1 MNQSRRSLL
10 LLILA
15 VAFVSVPFLFW
26 QSSWFGR
33 RLEDPELDRYLGDNQ
48 RPRRILHALSQ
59 IADRIAGGDHSV
71 ERWYGQVAFL
81 THHPATSVRTTAAWV
96 MGQDNTSE
104 EFHRALLD
112 LLQDPDLMVR
122 RNAALSLVRFGD
134 SAGHTEILAMLQ
146 STVLRAPEPGLVS
159 HTLKVGQPLG
169 PRGLLARVQP
179 ATGKKLEVRSPFAGQ
194 VSRILAADGAQV
206 VAGDALVSVSPN
218 SDQVWEALRG
228 LYFVGRPEDLP
239 VVERY
244 GSPQI
249 GVSDP
254 LRRQALATAQ
264 VIRSRSERH
273 PSR

>member
-15 VAFVSVPFLFW
+15 VAFVAVPFLFW

-33 RLEDPELDRYLGDNQ
+33 RLDDSELNRYLGDSQ
-48 RPRRILHALSQ
+48 RPRRIQHALSQ
-59 IADRIAGGDHSV
+59 IADRIAGGDDSV
-71 ERWYGQVAFL
+71 ERWYGQVVSL
-81 THHPATSVRTTAAWV
+81 THHPATSVRTAAAWV
-96 MGQDNTSE
+96 MGQDNTSK
-104 EFHRALLD
+104 EFHRALLE
-112 LLQDPDLMVR
+112 LLQDPELMVR

-134 SAGHTEILAMLQ
+134 SAGRTEILAMLQ
-146 STVLRAPEPGLVS
+146 SSLLRAPEPGLVS
-159 HTLKVGQPLG
+159 HTLKIGQPLG
-169 PRGLLARVQP
+169 PRGLLVRVQP

-194 VSRILAADGAQV
+194 VSRILAADGAHV
-206 VAGDALVSVSPN
+206 AAGDPLVSVSPD
-218 SDQVWEALRG
+218 SEQVWEALRG

-244 GSPQI
+244 GSPRG
-249 GVSDP
+249 GVSDQ